1 MKAFRVFIARAEED
15 AATALLWELGTAGLE
30 VRSPSGEELEL
41 LAYFPEK
48 HVEAAD
54 VISALALL
62 AGARVEAT
70 LLPEVDWVA
79 RFRET
84 FRAFRAGRFVV
95 APPWDLPEDHSN
107 LLIVE
112 PGRAFGTG
120 THETTRLCLA
130 ALQSLA
136 ETRALGRVLDLGAG
150 TGLLAL
156 AAALLGARLVAA
168 VDIDPEAIESA
179 RRHARLNRASILIV
193 RADGGRAFRAG
204 SFDLVLANLT
214 TRLLLDRREEIEAL
228 RARAGALVL
237 GGMLIDDVPAVREA
251 YRATGVLDLRTDGE
265 WAALIARASRS

>member
-1 MKAFRVFIARAEED
+1 MKAFQVTLRDADED
-15 AATALLWELGTAGLE
+15 AAASLLWDLGTVGIE
-30 VRSPSGEELEL
+30 VRTGAAHELVL
-41 LAYFPEK
+41 IAYFSDG
-48 HVEAAD
+48 VETRA
-54 VISALALL
+54 VRSALASLPR
-62 AGARVEAT
+62 ARLEAVP
-70 LLPEVDWVA
+70 LPEVDWVA
-79 RFRET
+79 RFREH

-95 APPWDLPEDHSN
+95 APPWDLPEDRSN

-130 ALQSLA
+130 ALQGLA
-136 ETRALGRVLDLGAG
+136 ETHALGRVADLGAG

-156 AAALLGARLVAA
+156 AAALLGARLVVA

-179 RRHARLNRASILIV
+179 RRHARLNRAAIMV
-193 RADGGRAFRAG
+193 VQADGGRAFRAG

-228 RARAGALVL
+228 RTPAGALVL
-237 GGMLIDDVPAVREA
+237 GGMLVDDVPAVREA

-265 WAALIARASRS
+265 WAALVARGSRS